1 MRERWQ
7 ANEDLEWPDGLFNN
21 DTDGPDTFIRASQKI
36 LDSIW
41 SPDTF
46 IPNARKTGQL
56 ILDTSRIELQFIV
69 GMHNLHLF

>member
-7 ANEDLEWPDGLFNN
+7 ANGDLVWPVGLFDNN
-21 DTDGPDTFIRASQKI
+21 TDGPDTFIRASQKI

-46 IPNARKTGQL
+46 IPNARQTGK
-56 ILDTSRIELQFIV
+56 SVFK
-69 GMHNLHLF
+69 HN